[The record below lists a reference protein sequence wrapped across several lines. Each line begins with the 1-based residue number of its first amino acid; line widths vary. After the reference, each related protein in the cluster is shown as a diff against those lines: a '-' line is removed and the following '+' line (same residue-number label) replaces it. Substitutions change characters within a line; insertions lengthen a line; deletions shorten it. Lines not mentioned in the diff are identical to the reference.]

1 MKKVKLT
8 EKQKVI
14 NRLVKWGNNVE
25 DATKYTDEHYDY
37 VSRYYT
43 GISKMAEVIL
53 SL

>member
-14 NRLVKWGNNVE
+14 NRIVKWGSNVE
-25 DATKYTDEHYDY
+25 DATRHTEEHYEY